1 MTNYT
6 PISVTYTDQH
16 LRILI
21 EEFIAMQ
28 RSEFSFKGV
37 CSYILYRAMEE
48 CRTANNGMYESNQLE
63 QKDCD
68 RVRDVLE
75 KILAEGRLK
84 VIISEMDSMTDDTK
98 FEVINN
104 G

>member
-1 MTNYT
+1 
-6 PISVTYTDQH
+6 
-16 LRILI
+16 
-21 EEFIAMQ
+21 MQ
-28 RSEFSFKGV
+28 RSEFTFKGV
-37 CSYILYRAMEE
+37 CFYILYRAMEE
-48 CRTANNGMYESNQLE
+48 GKTANNGIYESNQLE

-84 VIISEMDSMTDDTK
+84 VIISDMDSMTDDTK

>member
-1 MTNYT
+1 MTNNN
-6 PISVTYTDQH
+6 PIKVTYTDQQ

-48 CRTANNGMYESNQLE
+48 GRTANNGIYESDQLE
-63 QKDCD
+63 QKDCE
-68 RVRDVLE
+68 RVSAVLK

-84 VIISEMDSMTDDTK
+84 VIVGKMDSKTDDTK

>member
-1 MTNYT
+1 MN
-6 PISVTYTDQH
+6 PISVNYTDPQ

-28 RSEFSFKGV
+28 RSSFTFKGV
-37 CSYILYRAMEE
+37 CSYILYRAMEDE
-48 CRTANNGMYESNQLE
+48 KTAGSKIYESNQLE
-63 QKDCD
+63 SKDCD
-68 RVRDVLE
+68 RVCDVLK

-84 VIISEMDSMTDDTK
+84 VIIGEMDSMTDNTK